1 MMKNP
6 FLFLFFLVFTN
17 SCISQT
23 TKILFDA
30 TKAETAGNADWVLDA
45 DLNNLGYPS
54 SNNGKPIIGGGS
66 ESNPQNIPTQ
76 AQSGITTSTIETYWK
91 GGLSA
96 WGIDCV
102 KKNYIVETL
111 AFNDSITYGDM
122 NNPQDLANYKVFIV
136 CEPNILFT
144 AAEKVAMLN
153 FVQNGG
159 GLFMVGSHTISDRN
173 NDGHDSPEI
182 WNDFMNNNGMV
193 TNPFGINF
201 ELQNIS
207 DVSYNMSASP
217 TDSLLYGAMGT
228 VTKLQ
233 WFNGTYMTINPTV
246 NSSVKASAYTSF
258 AQLGNVFVLVASS
271 RYGLGKI
278 VAIGDSSPCDDGT
291 GDVND
296 NLYNG
301 YTGDVSRS
309 HQKLLMNATIWLA
322 TVDQALPVNISS
334 FYVNQK
340 NENVQISWQNET
352 ESGIRLYEIQVSNNG
367 TDYNTIDHVNP
378 TKNNNSRADYSITSS
393 IETFFTPIVYFRL
406 KTIEENGKA
415 VYSSVKKIEIAQ
427 TPFSIYL
434 SNTTSPDK
442 IEAHIRLSKEALVD
456 FSIYNVDGKQMLHQ
470 ERTVSAGFQSILFP
484 TQKLQ
489 KGLYYLSARNK
500 DVNKTIPFVK

>member
-1 MMKNP
+1 MKNLI
-6 FLFLFFLVFTN
+6 FFLLFLVIAN
-17 SCISQT
+17 SCKSQT
-23 TKILFDA
+23 IKILFDA
-30 TKAETAGNADWVLDA
+30 TKAETAGNADWILDA

-66 ESNPQNIPTQ
+66 ESNPQTIPTS
-76 AQSGITTSTIETYWK
+76 AQSGITSSTFETYWK

-102 KKNYIVETL
+102 KKNYVVETL
-111 AFNDSITYGDM
+111 PFDGYITYGDIS
-122 NNPQDLANYKVFIV
+122 NPQDLTNYKVFVV

-159 GLFMVGSHTISDRN
+159 GLFMIGSHTISDRN
-173 NDGHDSPEI
+173 NDGYDSPEI
-182 WNDFMNNNGMV
+182 WNDFMNNNGVV
-193 TNPFGINF
+193 TNPFGIQF

-207 DVSYNMSASP
+207 DVSYNMSAAPS
-217 TDSLLYGAMGT
+217 DSLLYGAMGT

-233 WFNGTYMTINPTV
+233 WFNGTYMTINPSV

-258 AQLGNVFVLVASS
+258 AQLGNVFVLVASA

-301 YTGDVSRS
+301 YTGDPTRS

-322 TVDQALPVNISS
+322 TAGSALPVNISS
-334 FYVNQK
+334 FNVTQGNK
-340 NENVQISWQNET
+340 KVQISWQNET
-352 ESGIRLYEIQVSNNG
+352 ESGIRLYEIQASNNG
-367 TDYNTIDHVNP
+367 TDYNTIDHVFP
-378 TKNNNSRADYSITSS
+378 TKNNNNLASYSTTSS
-393 IETFFTPIVYFRL
+393 AESFYASIVYFRL
-406 KTIEENGKA
+406 KTIEENGKV
-415 VYSSVKKIEIAQ
+415 VYSSVRKLEIAQ
-427 TPFSIYL
+427 SPFSIYL
-434 SNTTSPDK
+434 SNTTLPDK

-456 FSIYNVDGKQMLHQ
+456 FSIYNGDGKQMWHQ
-470 ERTVSAGFQSILFP
+470 VHAVSGGFQSIIFS

-489 KGLYYLSARNK
+489 KGVYYFSARITNA
-500 DVNKTIPFVK
+500 NKTIPFIK